1 MSRRDAEQLFNKV
14 GDSNFILCNSQSCY
28 ETCVCCC
35 CVLCKICMWRVS
47 QRMVSVLCSLSYF
60 TCLTSNMRTPTMM
73 MQSMLTAVR
82 VRLIMPRQNSSRG
95 MSPCSAYSNLKPCTQ
110 SHLSLTSD
118 IHGTAMFAEWVAHL
132 CLNVGYRLYAVVHQ
146 LILEAVTH
154 HGHGPVEA
162 GVNSWGQ
169 QGGGDGHS

>member
-1 MSRRDAEQLFNKV
+1 M
-14 GDSNFILCNSQSCY
+14 
-28 ETCVCCC
+28 
-35 CVLCKICMWRVS
+35 CVLRAVLCILIILNAKFVCEVS
-47 QRMVSVLCSLSYF
+47 QRMVSVLCSLFYF

-118 IHGTAMFAEWVAHL
+118 IHGTAMFAE
-132 CLNVGYRLYAVVHQ
+132 
-146 LILEAVTH
+146 
-154 HGHGPVEA
+154 
-162 GVNSWGQ
+162 
-169 QGGGDGHS
+169 